1 MMLPRM
7 TKLVLSFLLV
17 FTWAASAYADAPK
30 ELSFGVVP
38 QQAANKLARNWGP
51 VFAHLSAEAGI
62 KIKFATAP
70 NIPEFERR
78 LAAGEYDFA
87 YMNPYHYTVFGDKP
101 GYIALA
107 KQANKAIMGILVAR
121 KDADLKQLTDLSGAL
136 AFPAPAAFAA
146 SILTRSALHTDGV
159 AFTPQYVKSHDSVY
173 MSVAKGLFPAGG
185 GVMRTFNNTD
195 PKIRDQLQIFWRSP
209 KYTPHAIAA
218 HPRLS
223 QSVIENVQIAMLK
236 MADTAEGKELLKA
249 INFKGFE
256 AANYSDW
263 DDVRALRID
272 LLKDL

>member
-1 MMLPRM
+1 MMLPKIIK
-7 TKLVLSFLLV
+7 TILPFLCIFFWV
-17 FTWAASAYADAPK
+17 ANTHANSQK
-30 ELSFGVVP
+30 ELAFGVVP

-51 VFAHLSAEAGI
+51 VFAHLSAQTGL

-107 KQANKAIMGILVAR
+107 KQTNKAIMGILVAR
-121 KDADLKQLTDLSGAL
+121 KDADLKQLGDLSGAL

-146 SILTRSALHTDGV
+146 SILTRSALHAAGV
-159 AFTPQYVKSHDSVY
+159 DFSPQYVKSHDSVY
-173 MSVAKGLFPAGG
+173 RSVAKGFFPAGG

-195 PKIRDQLQIFWRSP
+195 PEIRNQLQIFWRSP

-223 QSVIENVQIAMLK
+223 QTQIEKVQIALLK
-236 MADTAEGKELLKA
+236 MAATAQGKELLKA